1 MRVENLK
8 KSYGERK
15 ILDGISFEGEEGK
28 VTVILGESGCGKS
41 TLLGILS
48 KNIDDYSGE
57 ITFDRDINSGIS
69 YIFKRILLFLG
80 KQYMKI

>member
-15 ILDGISFEGEEGK
+15 VLDGISFEGEEGK

-41 TLLGILS
+41 TLLGIL
-48 KNIDDYSGE
+48 
-57 ITFDRDINSGIS
+57 
-69 YIFKRILLFLG
+69 
-80 KQYMKI
+80 KI

>member
-1 MRVENLK
+1 VEKMRVENLK

-15 ILDGISFEGEEGK
+15 VLDGISFEGEEGK

-57 ITFDRDINSGIS
+57 INFDRDINSI
-69 YIFKRILLFLG
+69 YFKKILLSLG